1 MENNLNIVKSEFK
14 ELPNNIEAEQSVIGS
29 ILVTNEIFDEI
40 STIISSINFYDPMH
54 QKIYNAIESLIYK
67 GMLANPITLKNYFED
82 EKDDLDVPEYLVKIT
97 KFSTSIRQAIEY
109 SKIIYDM
116 FVRRELIK
124 ISEQTIDN
132 AKITDLDSS
141 GQNIIENSE
150 RLLFDLAE
158 KGSFNSSLIKFDDA
172 MKQTIEM
179 ASAAYKNEGGIVGV
193 PTGLR
198 DLDDKL
204 GGLHQSDLIIIAGR
218 PSMGKTS
225 LATNIAFNA
234 AKHIQDN
241 QKKSSVAFFSLEM
254 SSEQLSTRIL
264 SEQARIGSNDIRRG
278 RISDEQFDQFLET
291 SKNIAELPLF
301 IDETPAISIAAM
313 SNRAR
318 RIKRLHGL
326 DMIVVDYIQ
335 LMRGTTYNKDG
346 RVQEISQITQGLKAI
361 AKELGVPV
369 VALSQLSRQVEQRD
383 DHKPQLADLRESG
396 SIEQDADVVMFVYR
410 EGYYL
415 QRKEPREATV
425 EHAEWQA
432 KMNEVAHL
440 AEIII
445 GKQRHGPIGKVTL
458 EFEKDLQ
465 NLKIL
470 KLIKFKYKTLM
481 LTSLY
486 ENTILKNPKFIILI
500 LFITLIS
507 FGYYSKDFRL
517 DASSE
522 TLLIEDD
529 PDLEYLREITNRYG
543 SKEFLV
549 LTYTPNEGMISNT
562 SINNLLSLKYKI
574 QSLDWVHSVITLL
587 DIPLLNNTDAP
598 LQERL
603 KGFKTLKDEDV
614 DKNRGFKEILE
625 SPVFRNFVI
634 SESGKTSGIIVNIKQ
649 NPILEDIE
657 NRSKKEID
665 EHRDKIKKQ
674 NHKNIL
680 EIRDVIKSY
689 DDVGKIYLGGIPM
702 IADDMMTFIK
712 SDIIVFGLGVLL
724 FIIATLWFVFKK

>member
-1 MENNLNIVKSEFK
+1 MENNLSIVKNNFK

-40 STIISSINFYDPMH
+40 STIISGINFYDPMH
-54 QKIYNAIESLIYK
+54 QKIYNAIEKLIYK
-67 GMLANPITLKNYFED
+67 GMLANPITLKNYFEN
-82 EKDDLDVPEYLVKIT
+82 EKDDLNVPEYLVKIT

-124 ISEQTIDN
+124 ISEQTIDT
-132 AKITDLDSS
+132 AKINDLNVS

-150 RLLFDLAE
+150 KLLFDLAE
-158 KGSFNSSLIKFDDA
+158 NGSFNSSLVKFDDA

-204 GGLHQSDLIIIAGR
+204 GGLHKSDLVIIAGR

-241 QKKSSVAFFSLEM
+241 GKKSSVAFFSLEM

-291 SKNIAELPLF
+291 SKNIAELPLY

-318 RIKRLHGL
+318 RIKRIHGL
-326 DMIVVDYIQ
+326 EMIIVDYIQ
-335 LMRGTTYNKDG
+335 LMTGNTANKDG
-346 RVQEISQITQGLKAI
+346 RVQEISQITQGLKAM
-361 AKELGVPV
+361 AKELGIPV

-383 DHKPQLADLRESG
+383 DHRPQLADLRESG

-415 QRKEPREATV
+415 QRKEPRQATV

-432 KMNEVAHL
+432 KMNEVSHL

-445 GKQRHGPIGKVTL
+445 QKQRHGPIGKITL
-458 EFEKDLQ
+458 EFEERFT
-465 NLKIL
+465 
-470 KLIKFKYKTLM
+470 KFKDTQ
-481 LTSLY
+481 
-486 ENTILKNPKFIILI
+486 
-500 LFITLIS
+500 
-507 FGYYSKDFRL
+507 
-517 DASSE
+517 
-522 TLLIEDD
+522 
-529 PDLEYLREITNRYG
+529 
-543 SKEFLV
+543 
-549 LTYTPNEGMISNT
+549 
-562 SINNLLSLKYKI
+562 IN
-574 QSLDWVHSVITLL
+574 
-587 DIPLLNNTDAP
+587 
-598 LQERL
+598 
-603 KGFKTLKDEDV
+603 
-614 DKNRGFKEILE
+614 
-625 SPVFRNFVI
+625 
-634 SESGKTSGIIVNIKQ
+634 
-649 NPILEDIE
+649 
-657 NRSKKEID
+657 
-665 EHRDKIKKQ
+665 
-674 NHKNIL
+674 
-680 EIRDVIKSY
+680 
-689 DDVGKIYLGGIPM
+689 
-702 IADDMMTFIK
+702 
-712 SDIIVFGLGVLL
+712 
-724 FIIATLWFVFKK
+724 

>member
-1 MENNLNIVKSEFK
+1 MENNLSIIKDKFK

-40 STIISSINFYDPMH
+40 SLIISNINFYDPMH

-67 GMLANPITLKNYFED
+67 GMLANPITLKNYFKD
-82 EKDDLDVPEYLVKIT
+82 EKDDLDIPEYLVKIT
-97 KFSTSIRQAIEY
+97 KFSTPLRQAVEY

-124 ISEQTIDN
+124 ISEETIDS
-132 AKITDLDSS
+132 AKINNLETN

-198 DLDDKL
+198 DLDNKL

-234 AKHIQDN
+234 AQHIQDN
-241 QKKSSVAFFSLEM
+241 SKKSSIAFFSLEM

-264 SEQARIGSNDIRRG
+264 SEQARIASNDIRRG
-278 RISDEQFDQFLET
+278 RISNEQFDQFLET
-291 SKNIAELPLF
+291 SKNISELPLF
-301 IDETPAISIAAM
+301 IDETPAINIAAM

-335 LMRGTTYNKDG
+335 LMNGTTYKKDG

-369 VALSQLSRQVEQRD
+369 LALSQLSRQVEQRD
-383 DHKPQLADLRESG
+383 NHKPQLADLRESG
-396 SIEQDADVVMFVYR
+396 SIEQDADVVLFVYR

-458 EFEKDLQ
+458 EFEERFT
-465 NLKIL
+465 
-470 KLIKFKYKTLM
+470 KFKDTQ
-481 LTSLY
+481 
-486 ENTILKNPKFIILI
+486 
-500 LFITLIS
+500 
-507 FGYYSKDFRL
+507 
-517 DASSE
+517 
-522 TLLIEDD
+522 
-529 PDLEYLREITNRYG
+529 
-543 SKEFLV
+543 
-549 LTYTPNEGMISNT
+549 
-562 SINNLLSLKYKI
+562 IN
-574 QSLDWVHSVITLL
+574 
-587 DIPLLNNTDAP
+587 
-598 LQERL
+598 
-603 KGFKTLKDEDV
+603 
-614 DKNRGFKEILE
+614 
-625 SPVFRNFVI
+625 
-634 SESGKTSGIIVNIKQ
+634 
-649 NPILEDIE
+649 
-657 NRSKKEID
+657 
-665 EHRDKIKKQ
+665 
-674 NHKNIL
+674 
-680 EIRDVIKSY
+680 
-689 DDVGKIYLGGIPM
+689 
-702 IADDMMTFIK
+702 
-712 SDIIVFGLGVLL
+712 
-724 FIIATLWFVFKK
+724 

>member
-1 MENNLNIVKSEFK
+1 MESNLNLVKNNFK

-29 ILVTNEIFDEI
+29 ILVSNEIFDEI
-40 STIISSINFYDPMH
+40 HTIVSHQNFFDPMH
-54 QKIYNAIESLIYK
+54 QKIFNSIESLIYK
-67 GMLANPITLKNYFED
+67 GMLANPITLKNYFKD
-82 EKDDLDVPEYLVKIT
+82 EKDDLDIPEYLVKIT
-97 KFSTSIRQAIEY
+97 KFSTSTRQAIEY

-124 ISEQTIDN
+124 ISEETIDT
-132 AKITDLDSS
+132 AKINDLNTN
-141 GQNIIENSE
+141 GQNIIEKSE
-150 RLLFDLAE
+150 RSLFDLAE
-158 KGSFNSSLIKFDDA
+158 KGSFNSSLVKFDSA

-234 AKHIQDN
+234 AKNIQDTG
-241 QKKSSVAFFSLEM
+241 KKSSIVFFSLEM

-278 RISDEQFDQFLET
+278 RISNEQFDQFLET
-291 SKNIAELPLF
+291 SKNISELPLF
-301 IDETPAISIAAM
+301 IDETPAINIAAM

-335 LMRGTTYNKDG
+335 LMKGTSSNKDG

-361 AKELGVPV
+361 AKELAIPV
-369 VALSQLSRQVEQRD
+369 LALSQLSRQVEQRD

-432 KMNEVAHL
+432 KMNEVSHL

-458 EFEKDLQ
+458 EFEERFT
-465 NLKIL
+465 
-470 KLIKFKYKTLM
+470 KFKDTQ
-481 LTSLY
+481 
-486 ENTILKNPKFIILI
+486 
-500 LFITLIS
+500 
-507 FGYYSKDFRL
+507 
-517 DASSE
+517 
-522 TLLIEDD
+522 
-529 PDLEYLREITNRYG
+529 NR
-543 SKEFLV
+543 
-549 LTYTPNEGMISNT
+549 
-562 SINNLLSLKYKI
+562 
-574 QSLDWVHSVITLL
+574 
-587 DIPLLNNTDAP
+587 
-598 LQERL
+598 
-603 KGFKTLKDEDV
+603 
-614 DKNRGFKEILE
+614 
-625 SPVFRNFVI
+625 
-634 SESGKTSGIIVNIKQ
+634 
-649 NPILEDIE
+649 
-657 NRSKKEID
+657 
-665 EHRDKIKKQ
+665 
-674 NHKNIL
+674 
-680 EIRDVIKSY
+680 
-689 DDVGKIYLGGIPM
+689 
-702 IADDMMTFIK
+702 
-712 SDIIVFGLGVLL
+712 
-724 FIIATLWFVFKK
+724 